1 MQIINLK
8 HIDVFTQIRKNS
20 VKRNFT
26 ARLDILAAFLVSDSG
41 ALKWINILF
50 VGVCF
55 YAYCAQF
62 LRF

>member
-41 ALKWINILF
+41 ALK
-50 VGVCF
+50 
-55 YAYCAQF
+55 
-62 LRF
+62 